1 VPIAAIDA
9 ASARAATD
17 FPPFDVYASGSRFE
31 NTCVSLAR
39 SSVNDAVAHDKRLV
53 VRAGNLCA
61 KPEKA
66 RARRGVR
73 SSERPSACVMQVG
86 IHVAESRTQN
96 APQRA
101 EQTKGER
108 NEMTAFV
115 NLLKDEQG
123 ASMAEYALLLALIAV
138 ATIGAL
144 QVLQGQIVGVFERA
158 GDAIDT
164 ALPAS

>member
-1 VPIAAIDA
+1 
-9 ASARAATD
+9 
-17 FPPFDVYASGSRFE
+17 
-31 NTCVSLAR
+31 
-39 SSVNDAVAHDKRLV
+39 
-53 VRAGNLCA
+53 
-61 KPEKA
+61 
-66 RARRGVR
+66 
-73 SSERPSACVMQVG
+73 
-86 IHVAESRTQN
+86 
-96 APQRA
+96 
-101 EQTKGER
+101 
-108 NEMTAFV
+108 V